1 MAISKRLIRQAIESL
16 SEIDGIL
23 TDPANLVEDAFLLA
37 FAFPHDN
44 DYLAACASTRRAL
57 ERLAAREVDASS
69 LKYEFEGWESYF
81 LLAFAFPHDNDY
93 LAACASTRRALERL
107 AAREVD
113 ASSLKYEFEG
123 WESYH
128 YQHRVGQGVKA
139 TCRIVYRRTP
149 SGIEVKGFGHRRIPA
164 DFYERMAAAT
174 RRARQRPAR

>member
-16 SEIDGIL
+16 SEIDGVL
-23 TDPANLVEDAFLLA
+23 MDPANLVEDAFLLA

-57 ERLAAREVDASS
+57 
-69 LKYEFEGWESYF
+69 K
-81 LLAFAFPHDNDY
+81 
-93 LAACASTRRALERL
+93 RL

-139 TCRIVYRRTP
+139 TCRIMYRRTP
-149 SGIEVKGFGHRRIPA
+149 SGIKVKGFGHRRVPA

-174 RRARQRPAR
+174 RRAWQRPAR

>member
-16 SEIDGIL
+16 SEIDGVL
-23 TDPANLVEDAFLLA
+23 MDPANLVEDA
-37 FAFPHDN
+37 
-44 DYLAACASTRRAL
+44 
-57 ERLAAREVDASS
+57 
-69 LKYEFEGWESYF
+69 F

-139 TCRIVYRRTP
+139 TCRIMYRRTP

-164 DFYERMAAAT
+164 GFYERMAAAT

>member
-16 SEIDGIL
+16 SEIDGVL
-23 TDPANLVEDAFLLA
+23 MDPANLVEDAFLLA

-57 ERLAAREVDASS
+57 ERLAAREADV
-69 LKYEFEGWESYF
+69 
-81 LLAFAFPHDNDY
+81 
-93 LAACASTRRALERL
+93 
-107 AAREVD
+107 
-113 ASSLKYEFEG
+113 SSLKYEFEG

-139 TCRIVYRRTP
+139 TCRIMYRRTP
-149 SGIEVKGFGHRRIPA
+149 SGIEVKDFGHRRIPA

>member
-1 MAISKRLIRQAIESL
+1 MAFSKRLIRQAIESL
-16 SEIDGIL
+16 SEIDGVL
-23 TDPANLVEDAFLLA
+23 MDPANLVEDA
-37 FAFPHDN
+37 
-44 DYLAACASTRRAL
+44 
-57 ERLAAREVDASS
+57 
-69 LKYEFEGWESYF
+69 F

>member
-16 SEIDGIL
+16 SEIDGVL
-23 TDPANLVEDAFLLA
+23 MDPANLVEDA
-37 FAFPHDN
+37 
-44 DYLAACASTRRAL
+44 
-57 ERLAAREVDASS
+57 
-69 LKYEFEGWESYF
+69 F

>member
-16 SEIDGIL
+16 SEIDGVL
-23 TDPANLVEDAFLLA
+23 MDPANLVEDAFLLA

-44 DYLAACASTRRAL
+44 DYLAACASTRRA
-57 ERLAAREVDASS
+57 
-69 LKYEFEGWESYF
+69 F
-81 LLAFAFPHDNDY
+81 
-93 LAACASTRRALERL
+93 ERL

-149 SGIEVKGFGHRRIPA
+149 SGIEVKSFGHRRIPA

>member
-16 SEIDGIL
+16 SEIDGVL
-23 TDPANLVEDAFLLA
+23 MDPANLVEDA
-37 FAFPHDN
+37 
-44 DYLAACASTRRAL
+44 
-57 ERLAAREVDASS
+57 
-69 LKYEFEGWESYF
+69 F

-149 SGIEVKGFGHRRIPA
+149 SGIEVKGFGHRRVPA

-174 RRARQRPAR
+174 RRAWQRPAR

>member
-16 SEIDGIL
+16 SEIDGVL
-23 TDPANLVEDAFLLA
+23 MDPANLVEDA
-37 FAFPHDN
+37 
-44 DYLAACASTRRAL
+44 
-57 ERLAAREVDASS
+57 
-69 LKYEFEGWESYF
+69 F

-128 YQHRVGQGVKA
+128 YQHRVGQGVRA
-139 TCRIVYRRTP
+139 TCRIMYRRTP

-164 DFYERMAAAT
+164 DFYERMATAT
-174 RRARQRPAR
+174 RRAWQRPAR

>member
-16 SEIDGIL
+16 SEIDGVL
-23 TDPANLVEDAFLLA
+23 MDPANLVEDA
-37 FAFPHDN
+37 
-44 DYLAACASTRRAL
+44 
-57 ERLAAREVDASS
+57 
-69 LKYEFEGWESYF
+69 F

-149 SGIEVKGFGHRRIPA
+149 SGIEVKGFGHRRVPA

>member
-23 TDPANLVEDAFLLA
+23 MDPANLVEDA
-37 FAFPHDN
+37 
-44 DYLAACASTRRAL
+44 
-57 ERLAAREVDASS
+57 
-69 LKYEFEGWESYF
+69 F

-139 TCRIVYRRTP
+139 TCRIMYRRTP